1 MSKLFL
7 DLENDVSM
15 NIEASVL
22 AEMIMTNHSNT
33 LEDIVGFIGNLY
45 EGCDEGHDFDSLLD
59 FTRQVVQMVPSEER
73 KEFITS
79 LHADEIIERIGD
91 DISTQEDLED

>member
-45 EGCDEGHDFDSLLD
+45 EDCDDGHGFDSLLD
-59 FTRQVVQMVPSEER
+59 FTRQIVQMIPIEER

-79 LHADEIIERIGD
+79 LHADDVIERID
-91 DISTQEDLED
+91 HDISEDAED